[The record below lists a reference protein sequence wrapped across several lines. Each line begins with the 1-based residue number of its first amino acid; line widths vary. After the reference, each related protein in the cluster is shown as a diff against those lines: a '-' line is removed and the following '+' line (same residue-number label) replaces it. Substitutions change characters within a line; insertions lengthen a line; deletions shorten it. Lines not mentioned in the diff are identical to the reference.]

1 MGDFLHPV
9 RGRSIL
15 GGPDGA
21 RASQAVAGEI
31 DPVSIVDEAIEDGIG
46 VSGIADQLVPF
57 VDRDL
62 AGDNCR
68 SAAVTFFEDLEEV
81 VTSDGIER
89 LEPPVVEDK
98 QLNPSERPQD
108 AGITAV
114 AAREREIGE
123 ELGTAL
129 VEDRSIVATGVVP
142 ER

>member
-1 MGDFLHPV
+1 MSPRSIADSDEVARGFRNDVARRSKMMPPGSGASLASDFLHPV

-31 DPVSIVDEAIEDGIG
+31 DPVSIADEAIEDGIG

-57 VDRDL
+57 VDRNL
-62 AGDNCR
+62 AGDDCR

-89 LEPPVVEDK
+89 LEAPVVG
-98 QLNPSERPQD
+98 L
-108 AGITAV
+108 
-114 AAREREIGE
+114 IG
-123 ELGTAL
+123 
-129 VEDRSIVATGVVP
+129 
-142 ER
+142 

>member
-57 VDRDL
+57 VDGYL
-62 AGDNCR
+62 AGDDRR
-68 SAAVTFFEDLEEV
+68 SAAIAFFKNLE
-81 VTSDGIER
+81 
-89 LEPPVVEDK
+89 
-98 QLNPSERPQD
+98 
-108 AGITAV
+108 
-114 AAREREIGE
+114 
-123 ELGTAL
+123 
-129 VEDRSIVATGVVP
+129 
-142 ER
+142 

>member
-57 VDRDL
+57 VDRNL
-62 AGDNCR
+62 AGDDCR

-89 LEPPVVEDK
+89 LEPQSSRISSCTPA
-98 QLNPSERPQD
+98 S
-108 AGITAV
+108 
-114 AAREREIGE
+114 ARRMR
-123 ELGTAL
+123 A
-129 VEDRSIVATGVVP
+129 
-142 ER
+142 